1 MTLPDWDS
9 VYFQKKCEVIPAFTI
24 YPLNRLRASLL
35 LDRSCKSHE
44 IHKGKMH
51 YMLNRFFRGEYGVV
65 PKKNRLWNCFD
76 VVA

>member
-24 YPLNRLRASLL
+24 YPLNRLCASLL
-35 LDRSCKSHE
+35 YE

-51 YMLNRFFRGEYGVV
+51 YMLNMFFRGEYGAV